1 MTHIVADLRRYA
13 ALAKSLPLD
22 QDKSEVRIYA
32 ALLTAIAGYFLVAEP
47 VFVLL
52 VVPQSPI
59 FRVASAAPSVWCVIT
74 AFLLCFLCL
83 IPHLVSLVFAPRSL
97 SKRWPR
103 SLAAKASFGAAVIW
117 LYLCNLSLPMDL
129 GSIEWSYGLRAVCA
143 LMLAFSYGFSVN
155 AQQGRE
161 ILHAKAD

>member
-1 MTHIVADLRRYA
+1 MSHFVADIRRYA

-32 ALLTAIAGYFLVAEP
+32 ALLTTIAGYFLAAEP
-47 VFVLL
+47 IFVLL
-52 VVPQSPI
+52 AIPQSPM
-59 FRVASAAPSVWCVIT
+59 FRVASAAPSVWWVLA
-74 AFLLCFLCL
+74 AFLLCTLCL
-83 IPHLVSLVFAPRSL
+83 IPHLVFLVFAPRSL

-103 SLAAKASFGAAVIW
+103 SMAAKASFGAAVTW

-129 GSIEWSYGLRAVCA
+129 GSIEWSYGFRAVCA

-161 ILHAKAD
+161 ILHAKVD